1 MANGEPIFDFSEDKE
16 LMGLFTTNPFF
27 IRGTDE
33 IGETALVNWI
43 TDHYKKTFEKKISKQ
58 EVLGFLLKMVSENII
73 IRKSYGPKV
82 LVLPTRNFF
91 LVKNGKTPVKVKPSH
106 VEKPKESAKTPDK
119 EKNPK
124 KSIEELSYQPLNEHH
139 SYEEFLISR
148 IASRPDHE
156 REIIKYFPHLY
167 ALACKIL
174 NDEYTDWHTKM
185 MISTALGYYILE
197 EDIIP
202 DYREHGYVDDLF
214 ILSYVLREIK
224 KHVSP
229 NIITYNWE
237 YDEDILE
244 LIDSVYENTH
254 KILGQKA
261 CDVLHLVGLWK
272 FKRLELEE
280 YQGSSNEKIEKLV
293 REKRELLAL
302 IAYLVKI
309 VYHADVSKKNLD
321 YIKNYLKNYG
331 DYDEIN
337 RLVLIA
343 TQGYD
348 LKEGEKNKLTISDD
362 DLEGQLQDSLLET
375 LLED

>member
-1 MANGEPIFDFSEDKE
+1 MAEGELNLDFSEDPE
-16 LMGLFTTNPFF
+16 LMLLFSKNPFF
-27 IRGTDE
+27 MRGTDE

-43 TDHYKKTFEKKISKQ
+43 IDHYKKTFEKKISKQ

-91 LVKNGKTPVKVKPSH
+91 IVKHGKTPIKVKASQTK
-106 VEKPKESAKTPDK
+106 KPKESVKAPDIVK
-119 EKNPK
+119 SPK
-124 KSIEELSYQPLNEHH
+124 KSVDELSYQPLDKNH
-139 SYEEFLISR
+139 SYKEFLISR
-148 IASRPDHE
+148 IALKPDHE

-167 ALACKIL
+167 SLACKIL

-197 EDIIP
+197 EDSIP
-202 DYREHGYVDDLF
+202 DYEEHGYVDDLF
-214 ILSYVLREIK
+214 ILCYVLREIK
-224 KHVSP
+224 KHVSH

-237 YDEDILE
+237 YQEDVLE
-244 LIDSVYENTH
+244 LIDTVYKNTH
-254 KILGQKA
+254 KNLGTKA
-261 CDVLHLVGLWK
+261 CDILHLVGLWK

-280 YQGSSNEKIEKLV
+280 YHGSSNEKIEKLV

-321 YIKNYLKNYG
+321 YIKQYMKTYG
-331 DYDEIN
+331 DHDEIN
-337 RLVLIA
+337 RIVLIA
-343 TQGYD
+343 SQGYD
-348 LKEGEKNKLTISDD
+348 LKEGEKYKVTINEDE
-362 DLEGQLQDSLLET
+362 LESQLQDSLRET